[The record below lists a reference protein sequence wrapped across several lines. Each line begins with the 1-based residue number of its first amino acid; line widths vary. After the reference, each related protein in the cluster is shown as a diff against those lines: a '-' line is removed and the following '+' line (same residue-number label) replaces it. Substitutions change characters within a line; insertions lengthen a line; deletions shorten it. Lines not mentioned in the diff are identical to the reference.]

1 MSAVVLMDYFEK
13 MLFILLIGLS
23 IWSVSVMFDR
33 YQYFKKQRLTD
44 IDKIRAL
51 LREGKFAEAEKSCAA
66 ESSVFGF
73 VLSEGLKSAKI
84 ESKIDRAVSSAMK
97 DKRLEIEKGLPVLA
111 TLGANAPFIGL
122 LGTVFG
128 IIRSFAHLGDQAG
141 ASSVMSGVSQALYAT
156 AAGLFVAIPAV
167 VAFNYFSKQMRTI
180 QIQVEA
186 ARDLYISRLKE

>member
-1 MSAVVLMDYFEK
+1 MSAVILMDYFEK
-13 MLFILLIGLS
+13 ILFILLVVLS

-33 YQYFKKQRLTD
+33 YQYFKKQNLTD
-44 IDKIRAL
+44 VDKVKALIRD
-51 LREGKFAEAEKSCAA
+51 GNFAEAEKICSQ
-66 ESSVFGF
+66 EQSVFGF
-73 VLSEGLKSAKI
+73 VLAEGLKTPRVDT
-84 ESKIDRAVSSAMK
+84 KIDRAVSSAMK
-97 DKRLEIEKGLPVLA
+97 DKRLELEKGLSVLA

-167 VAFNYFSKQMRTI
+167 VAFNYFSKKMRVI

-186 ARDLYISRLKE
+186 ARDLYVSKLKE